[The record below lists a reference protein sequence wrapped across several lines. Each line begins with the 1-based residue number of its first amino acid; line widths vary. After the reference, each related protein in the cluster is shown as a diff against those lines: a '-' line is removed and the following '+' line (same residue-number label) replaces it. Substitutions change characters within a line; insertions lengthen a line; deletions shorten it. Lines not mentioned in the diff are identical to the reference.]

1 MKNLLEIAKV
11 ATKKKVKKIEI
22 FDEWSLKVKNSKF
35 NEFYE
40 DLTQGVYKNDRD
52 AAAKLYNCSPK
63 DARYRQLKSRFR
75 RRLLNTIFF
84 LDVNKPGA
92 SNYDRA
98 RFTCHKEWTLVKILQ
113 DNNAHNSAKNLARS
127 ILTTALKY
135 RLSEIIVSCARIL
148 RQFAAEGNEAK
159 QFEEYDLLVK
169 THNEILKAETRSE
182 ELYQRVIMD
191 YYSPLDKQGDLN
203 DRIESFSNI
212 LLGLS
217 ENFDSPL
224 VFYNMFLVWAMRFE
238 IERNYE
244 ALLEVCE
251 RAENYIN
258 DNPDFYQEN
267 RLIDFYT
274 KKMSAYLHLGKF
286 LPGQINAENCLKR
299 FPEGSEPWFSFMKYY
314 LLLALHTGHDIQALA
329 IFNRSVG
336 NKNFHKLDKKSKDKW
351 SLFEAIIQ
359 FLLSQGPLASK
370 LVCTKKRKVFSVDRF
385 IETQFNYDAD
395 QKSLLVFSIIFQ
407 VFFLLENEE
416 FDKSDKRIDVLQKM
430 ANRSLKKNVYF
441 RSIQFIRLLLQFRKA
456 EYQAE
461 DLRNTDKY
469 LNKLY
474 EQPFSYRGVIS
485 QFEPIP
491 FEKLWD
497 LMLKRLG

>member
-52 AAAKLYNCSPK
+52 AAAKLYDCSPK

-84 LDVNKPGA
+84 LDVNKPSA

-113 DNNAHNSAKNLARS
+113 DNNAHNSAKNLAKS

-135 RLSEIIVSCARIL
+135 RLSEIIVNCSRML
-148 RQFAAEGNEAK
+148 RQFAAESNEVK
-159 QFEEYDLLVK
+159 QFEEYDLLIK
-169 THNEILKAETRSE
+169 SHNEILEAETRSE
-182 ELYQRVIMD
+182 EYYQRVIMD
-191 YYSPLDKQGDLN
+191 YYRPLDKQEDLN

-212 LLGLS
+212 LLSLS
-217 ENFDSPL
+217 ESFDSPL
-224 VFYNMFLVWAMRFE
+224 VFYNMFLVWAMRYE
-238 IERNYE
+238 IDRNYE

-299 FPEGSEPWFSFMKYY
+299 FQEGSKPWFAFMEYY
-314 LLLALHTGHDIQALA
+314 LLLALHTNHDIQALA

-336 NKNFHKLDKKSKDKW
+336 NKNFHKLDTKTKDKW
-351 SLFEAIIQ
+351 VLFEAIIQ
-359 FLLSQGPLASK
+359 FLLSKGSLASK
-370 LVCTKKRKVFSVDRF
+370 LVSTKKRQGFSIDKFVNMH
-385 IETQFNYDAD
+385 FNYDAD
-395 QKSLLVFSIIFQ
+395 QKSLMVFSIVFQ
-407 VFFLLENEE
+407 VAFLLEHKQYN
-416 FDKSDKRIDVLQKM
+416 KSDELIDVLQNM
-430 ANRSLKKNVYF
+430 ANRNLKKDIYF
-441 RSIQFIRLLLQFRKA
+441 RAIQFIRLILQFRKA
-456 EYQAE
+456 EYQKE
-461 DLRNTDKY
+461 ELRNTEKY
-469 LNKLY
+469 LDRLH
-474 EQPFSYRGVIS
+474 EHPFSYRGVLS

-491 FEKLWD
+491 YEKLWN
-497 LMLKRLG
+497 LFITRLS